1 MFSSA
6 APIFLQLPQASSRL
20 QGETAVFN
28 CSAVADPVHSIWWE
42 KEGVIIAQYLSPQD
56 KEYNISRFSILFIS
70 TERGVNLTLDDNKY
84 RLKGEGPL
92 YGQLIILNVNLSDAR
107 NYTCVVGNVHGQLS
121 ASVSLTVQGEII
133 SGISIC

>member
-1 MFSSA
+1 M
-6 APIFLQLPQASSRL
+6 PQASSRL

-42 KEGVIIAQYLSPQD
+42 KEGETIAQYLSPQD
-56 KEYNISRFSILFIS
+56 KEYNISQFSRLFNS
-70 TERGVNLTLDDNKY
+70 TETGVNLTQDVSKY

-92 YGQLIILNVNLSDAR
+92 YGQLIILNVNLNDAR

-121 ASVSLTVQGEII
+121 ASASLTVQGEVI
-133 SGISIC
+133 SGINIC

>member
-28 CSAVADPVHSIWWE
+28 CSAVADPVHSIRWE
-42 KEGVIIAQYLSPQD
+42 KEGVTIAQYLSPQD
-56 KEYNISRFSILFIS
+56 KEYSISRFSRLFNS